1 MSLVGTKIKQ
11 SEHIAPNNRP
21 FIFKPV
27 EMGRHVFPVDLQVME
42 IGRDSPEQQDS
53 MYISH
58 FSNRNFTNNF
68 YTHKSHNPEKH
79 HREIQKNQTS
89 LVSLNSD
96 LVDDFPAKIPT
107 PKLQMKE

>member
-1 MSLVGTKIKQ
+1 
-11 SEHIAPNNRP
+11 
-21 FIFKPV
+21 
-27 EMGRHVFPVDLQVME
+27 ME

-58 FSNRNFTNNF
+58 FSNRNRTNNF
-68 YTHKSHNPEKH
+68 YTQKTQNLEKQ

-107 PKLQMKE
+107 PTLQTKE